1 MNPFSDLLRGLA
13 ANLGETARKN
23 MQHHNPAYLAHE
35 AQRLAAYADMQDTE
49 RQLARYGVT
58 LGEP

>member
-1 MNPFSDLLRGLA
+1 VNPAADLVNALKRQLES
-13 ANLGETARKN
+13 NITMLH
-23 MQHHNPAYLAHE
+23 QNPAYLAHE
-35 AQRLAAYADMQDTE
+35 ARRLAAYADTQDTA